1 MIKALWHI
9 NSRDTEIR
17 SAALPQKEREQ
28 VHLKSLYSL
37 ISLGTELTVAR
48 GQVPEKLHT
57 SMRVPYQEGEFL
69 FPVKYGYS
77 LVGQMENSNAL
88 FHVMHP
94 HQSECIVY
102 ENDLFEIPLGIPA
115 KRATLASNV
124 ETALTAIWDGEIK
137 PGERIAIVGFGMIGS
152 LIARIAS
159 GIEGS
164 RVEVIDPNKTRQEYA
179 RQFGFLILEDPAD
192 AIEPFD
198 IAFHSSATQEGLQTA
213 IDIVGKEGRIIEMS
227 WYGNRPVTLNLGGD
241 FHLLRKKIISSQ
253 VSSIPLRM
261 QGQWDYRRRKQAV
274 FELLK
279 DPVYDQHITHE
290 VSLEEAA
297 ELFNAWREGSPEGL
311 GYCIRY

>member
-1 MIKALWHI
+1 MKALWHT
-9 NSRDTEIR
+9 S
-17 SAALPQKEREQ
+17 SAHSQIKADDLPQTGKDH

-37 ISLGTELTVAR
+37 ISIGTELTIAR
-48 GQVPEKLHT
+48 GQVPVKLHT

-77 LVGQMENSNAL
+77 LVGQKEDSNTL
-88 FHVMHP
+88 FHIMHP
-94 HQSECIVY
+94 HQSECVVH
-102 ENDLFEIPLGIPA
+102 EKDLFEIPLGIPA

-137 PGERIAIVGFGMIGS
+137 TGERIAIVGFGMIGS

-164 RVEVIDPNKTRQEYA
+164 RVEVIDPNKARQEYA
-179 RQFGFLILEDPAD
+179 RQFGFRILEDPDD

-213 IDIVGKEGRIIEMS
+213 IDIVGMEGRIIEMS
-227 WYGNRPVTLNLGGD
+227 WYGNRSVTLDLGGD

-253 VSSIPLRM
+253 VSTIPVRM

-279 DPVYDQHITHE
+279 DPAYNQHITHE

-297 ELFNAWREGSPEGL
+297 ELFNAWRKASPEGL